1 MLMIHSYGVTLMG
14 IVSSPDGTYIESD
27 PRWGWFGVWDRSA
40 DGHTK
45 QCFFNVCRIHS
56 KALQF
61 ISIIDDRLIY
71 DCYKQANF
79 TMCLTHRCEEATL
92 HNVCQLF
99 TKYSH
104 NLCTIWSIPSS
115 EFDDFAFYSL
125 QLKPEDTAAMYWY
138 FIGAALHL

>member
-1 MLMIHSYGVTLMG
+1 MG
-14 IVSSPDGTYIESD
+14 IVSSPDGTYTESNL
-27 PRWGWFGVWDRSA
+27 RWGWFWVWDA

-45 QCFFNVCRIHS
+45 QCFFNVCRIHQ

-61 ISIIDDRLIY
+61 ISITDDRLIY
-71 DCYKQANF
+71 DYYKKANLQCVSPIGVKKPLYI
-79 TMCLTHRCEEATL
+79 M
-92 HNVCQLF
+92 F

-115 EFDDFAFYSL
+115 EFDNFAFCPL
-125 QLKPEDTAAMYWY
+125 QLKPEDAAAMYWY